1 MTATINVCA
10 GQTGQSVQEKRIARS
25 AADSLTRLREARSI
39 VGSSIETK
47 SVARHLNKVSKP
59 SSPSSTLKKA
69 GVALIVVTPDPVTAV
84 PGAALIVASYALK
97 RNEPAKL
104 EDVAA
109 ETRKIL
115 RDIQG
120 LSL

>member
-1 MTATINVCA
+1 ME
-10 GQTGQSVQEKRIARS
+10 EKRITRS
-25 AADSLTRLREARSI
+25 VADSLTRLQEVKSNVA
-39 VGSSIETK
+39 SSIDTK
-47 SVARHLNKVSKP
+47 HVAHHLNRVSKP

-69 GVALIVVTPDPVTAV
+69 GVALIIATPDPVTAV
-84 PGAALIVASYALK
+84 PGVALIAASYAAK

-104 EDVAA
+104 DDLAA

-115 RDIQG
+115 RDIRS